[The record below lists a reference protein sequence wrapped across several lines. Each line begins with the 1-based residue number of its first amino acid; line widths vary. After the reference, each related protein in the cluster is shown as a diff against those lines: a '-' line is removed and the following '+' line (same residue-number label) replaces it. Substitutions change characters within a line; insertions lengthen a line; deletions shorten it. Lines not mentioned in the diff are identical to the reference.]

1 MIFNLEKI
9 FIQMSKSR
17 GYIYLISFD
26 NTTDIYIGKTIQDI
40 SKRFYDHLYYSKS
53 IVYEYMKVN
62 NFTNDNAHIDIIDS
76 LDMNEEVSLTYYN
89 KECGIID
96 NCFRLNL
103 LEKFHIRSYIEKS
116 RYNLININK
125 YPLFNYYLYD
135 EFILKKKIKY

>member
-1 MIFNLEKI
+1 
-9 FIQMSKSR
+9 MSKSR

-26 NTTDIYIGKTIQDI
+26 NTTDIYIGKTTQDI
-40 SKRFYDHLYYSKS
+40 SKIFYEHLHNFNSS
-53 IVYEYMKVN
+53 VYEYMKVN

-76 LDMNEEVSLTYYN
+76 LDMNEIIYDKDFY
-89 KECGIID
+89 IID

-125 YPLFNYYLYD
+125 FPSFHYPTYD
-135 EFILKKKIKY
+135 KVILKKEK